1 MKWCRIRLH
10 GSTRPADCRGFCA
23 DGIIGG
29 FKMEDPSMNHATA
42 PGVRQPLPIGLMIA
56 AAFFSACALRVCDP
70 LVPQLAREFEL
81 TPGTAG
87 LVIVGFS
94 IAYGLMQ
101 LVYGPLG
108 DRFGKPLVM
117 TGALFFCAVAA
128 GMSAMG
134 HNFAALVVGRILW
147 GMAAAGVI
155 PLAMAWIGDAIAY
168 EQRQTTLARFLTGTL
183 TGMFAGQFMGGLF
196 ADSPLGWRAAFLTL
210 SLGYLLMAVLLW
222 QHLRRIARLPLS
234 QPPVSR
240 GAGIGSIGE
249 VLATPWARVVL
260 LAVFVEGVCLLGPLG
275 YVPTYLHQRFG
286 LSLTLAAGL
295 TALHALGGLSYAL
308 SARVLVARLGERRMA
323 LSGGLMMG
331 AGFALWWL
339 TPHWALAGLAAWM
352 AGFGTYL
359 YHNTLQTHAT
369 QMTPH
374 VRGSSLAMFAFC
386 LFGGQAL
393 GTWLCGL
400 VIDAAGPVPMLV
412 MAMLALPLA
421 GWGFAGALGRR
432 EAARATAG

>member
-1 MKWCRIRLH
+1 MSK
-10 GSTRPADCRGFCA
+10 GV
-23 DGIIGG
+23 
-29 FKMEDPSMNHATA
+29 TA
-42 PGVRQPLPIGLMIA
+42 PAPLPIGLMIV

-70 LVPQLAREFEL
+70 LVPQLAREFER

-94 IAYGLMQ
+94 VAYGLMQ

-108 DRFGKPLVM
+108 DRFGKPQVM
-117 TGALFFCAVAA
+117 TGALFFCALAA
-128 GMSAMG
+128 GVSSMG
-134 HNFAALVVGRILW
+134 HNFAALVVGRI
-147 GMAAAGVI
+147 
-155 PLAMAWIGDAIAY
+155 DSIAY

-196 ADSPLGWRAAFLTL
+196 ADSPLGWRAAFMTL
-210 SLGYLLMAVLLW
+210 ALGYLMMAVLLGL
-222 QHLRRIARLPLS
+222 HLRRVARLPLS
-234 QPPVSR
+234 QPAFSK
-240 GAGIGSIGE
+240 GAGPGSIGE

-260 LAVFVEGVCLLGPLG
+260 LAVFVEGVCLLGPLAF
-275 YVPTYLHQRFG
+275 VPTYLHERFS

-308 SARVLVARLGERRMA
+308 SARFLVARLGERRMA

-339 TPHWALAGLAAWM
+339 TPYWALAGLAAWM

-400 VIDAAGPVPMLV
+400 VVDAAGPVPMLV
-412 MAMLALPLA
+412 TAMVTLPLA
-421 GWGFAGALGRR
+421 GWAFARALGRR
-432 EAARATAG
+432 DAARRGS